1 MGTNEKYDTEG
12 VMGTYR
18 VSSEP
23 FRNPSDVKVF
33 DGFGADKEDLERGYC
48 EAHILE
54 PPDYS
59 LQNYKDRYSMPKRS
73 DTDQG
78 NMDAINSDWEF
89 RDRERMSQGFLTR
102 PRIPT
107 ERG

>member
-33 DGFGADKEDLERGYC
+33 DGFGADTEDE
-48 EAHILE
+48 
-54 PPDYS
+54 
-59 LQNYKDRYSMPKRS
+59 
-73 DTDQG
+73 T
-78 NMDAINSDWEF
+78 
-89 RDRERMSQGFLTR
+89 
-102 PRIPT
+102 
-107 ERG
+107 